1 MVDLA
6 SEQIQRFQDRL
17 RVVSEAAKVFAEA
30 TTDYERL
37 LDEVARILSEV
48 IGDSCA
54 VFLLDEGG
62 SSMRAAS
69 LHAADPASL
78 AKIRQTFLGAPL
90 VLSEQPALRQILE
103 TGASLLVPRLPPA
116 ASRTDTTR
124 DQIQAQ
130 ADLGLHSFLVVALR
144 SHGRAMG
151 VLSLGRYQRASPPFG
166 EHERELAQ
174 NLADHASLAIENAQ
188 LFLAARSARAAA
200 EQSEEAVR
208 KWKATHLEIEGR
220 LQRTLDNMMEGYTIL
235 DHDLRYVY
243 VNEVGARQ
251 TRLDRE
257 RVLGHT
263 PMELYPNFESTGM
276 YALLQRC
283 ARDRAP
289 VQVEEELTLADGTK
303 AYFEVKVQ
311 PTPEGL
317 VILSMDTTERRRAA
331 QTRESLEEQ
340 LRQSQRMEAV
350 GRLAGGV
357 AHDFNN
363 ILSVI
368 LGYSEVLLSELRAGD
383 PMRADMLEVQSAAQ
397 RAAEL
402 TRQLLLFSRQQVVE
416 TRVLDLND
424 VIHGVERMLRR
435 ILGEH
440 LELFTVLEPALGR
453 IRSDRGNI
461 EQVIMNLVVNAR
473 DAMPTGG
480 QLTIET
486 ANVSLDEAF
495 VREHLDTEPGPY
507 VMLAVTDTGIGM
519 SKATRLRIFEPFFTT
534 KERGKGTGLGL
545 STVFGIVHQCGGGV
559 FVYSEPGKG
568 TTFKV
573 YLPRSDDLI
582 DAPVVP
588 PPPSDLRGSET
599 ILLVEDDEQV
609 RAVTRRILERN
620 GYQVLVAQNA
630 GEALLAQEQSGA
642 AIHLLLT
649 DVVMPRMSGAELATR
664 LTARW
669 PALKVLYMSGYTD
682 GSIVSHGVLEGGVA
696 FLQKPFTSEQL
707 ARKLRSVL
715 DGNSRADGPP
725 SV

>member
-17 RVVSEAAKVFAEA
+17 RVVSEAAKIFAEA

-48 IGDSCA
+48 LGDSCA

-69 LHAADPASL
+69 LHAVDAASL

-116 ASRTDTTR
+116 TSRTDTTR

-130 ADLGLHSFLVVALR
+130 ADLGLHSFLVVTLR

-151 VLSLGRYQRASPPFG
+151 VLSLGRYLPASPPFG
-166 EHERELAQ
+166 EHERALAQ

-188 LFLAARSARAAA
+188 LFLAARSARTAA

-208 KWKATHLEIEGR
+208 KGKATHLEIEGR
-220 LQRTLDNMMEGYTIL
+220 LQRTLDNMLEGYTIL

-276 YALLQRC
+276 YALLRRC

-368 LGYSEVLLSELRAGD
+368 LGYSEVLLSELRTGD
-383 PMRADMLEVQSAAQ
+383 PMRADMLEVQSAAL

-402 TRQLLLFSRQQVVE
+402 TRQLLLFSRQQVVD

-573 YLPRSDDLI
+573 YLPRSDDLV
-582 DAPVVP
+582 DAPVIP

-620 GYQVLVAQNA
+620 GYRVLVAQNA
-630 GEALLAQEQSGA
+630 GEALLTQEQSGA

-664 LTARW
+664 LTSRW